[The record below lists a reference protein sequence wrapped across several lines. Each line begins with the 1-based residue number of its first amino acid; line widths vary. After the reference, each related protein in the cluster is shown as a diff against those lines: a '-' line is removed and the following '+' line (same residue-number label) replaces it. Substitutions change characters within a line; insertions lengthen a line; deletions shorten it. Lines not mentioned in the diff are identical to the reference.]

1 MTLQFIPTEISLI
14 IISFQKLAQS
24 AQLLKKKKKKNQKP
38 TQNISQITE
47 MIAPG
52 ISKEE

>member
-24 AQLLKKKKKKNQKP
+24 AQLLKKKKKNQKP